1 MLCCGEPGWIDSRP
15 FRLNAL
21 ERTSK
26 LMPLLIPAS
35 VGELIDKITILEIKQ
50 QRIADAGKQLNIS
63 RELQALMAVVEE
75 QELGYPSGALAE
87 LGQQLSA
94 VNQQLWDIEDDIRE
108 CERQADFGTRFVELA
123 RAVYH
128 RNDERAA
135 LKRRIN
141 EQCGSELVEE
151 KSYAAY

>member
-1 MLCCGEPGWIDSRP
+1 
-15 FRLNAL
+15 
-21 ERTSK
+21 
-26 LMPLLIPAS
+26 MPLLIPAS

-50 QRIADAGKQLNIS
+50 QRIVDVAKQQNIS
-63 RELQALMAVVEE
+63 RELQALMAVVV
-75 QELGYPSGALAE
+75 QQDLGYPSGALAE

-94 VNQQLWDIEDDIRE
+94 VNQQLWDIEDDIRA
-108 CERQADFGTRFVELA
+108 CERQADFGPRFVDLA

>member
-1 MLCCGEPGWIDSRP
+1 
-15 FRLNAL
+15 
-21 ERTSK
+21 
-26 LMPLLIPAS
+26 MPLLIPAS

-50 QRIADAGKQLNIS
+50 QRIGDSAKLVNVQ
-63 RELQALMAVVEE
+63 RELEALMAVVK
-75 QELGYPSGALAE
+75 QCDLGYPSGALAQLGGE
-87 LGQQLSA
+87 LA
-94 VNQQLWDIEDDIRE
+94 EVNAQLWQIEDDIRE
-108 CERQADFGTRFVELA
+108 CERQADFGSRFIELA

>member
-1 MLCCGEPGWIDSRP
+1 
-15 FRLNAL
+15 
-21 ERTSK
+21 
-26 LMPLLIPAS
+26 MPLLIPAS

-50 QRIADAGKQLNIS
+50 QRIGDAAKRTNVE
-63 RELQALMAVVEE
+63 RELAALMAVVEE
-75 QELGYPSGALAE
+75 RNLGYPAGALAE
-87 LGQQLSA
+87 LGQQLA
-94 VNQQLWDIEDDIRE
+94 GVNAQLWQIEDDIRE
-108 CERQADFGTRFVELA
+108 CERQSDFGARFIELA

>member
-1 MLCCGEPGWIDSRP
+1 
-15 FRLNAL
+15 
-21 ERTSK
+21 
-26 LMPLLIPAS
+26 MPLLIPAS

-50 QRIADAGKQLNIS
+50 LHIAEAAKQQNIS
-63 RELQALMAVVEE
+63 RELQALMAVVE
-75 QELGYPSGALAE
+75 QQALGYPLGALAD

-94 VNQQLWDIEDDIRE
+94 VNQQLWTIEDDIRE
-108 CERQADFGTRFVELA
+108 CERQADFGDRFIELA

-135 LKRRIN
+135 IKRRIN
-141 EQCGSELVEE
+141 EQCGSELLEE

>member
-1 MLCCGEPGWIDSRP
+1 MS
-15 FRLNAL
+15 
-21 ERTSK
+21 
-26 LMPLLIPAS
+26 LLIPAS

-50 QRIADAGKQLNIS
+50 QRIPDAAKLHNIA
-63 RELQALMAVVEE
+63 RELSALMQVVD
-75 QELGYPSGALAE
+75 QQQLGYPAGPLAE
-87 LGQQLSA
+87 LGRELSA
-94 VNQQLWDIEDDIRE
+94 VNQQLWGIEDDIRE
-108 CERQADFGTRFVELA
+108 CERQADFGPRFIELA

-135 LKRRIN
+135 IKRRIN